1 MTYDA
6 ETEYRYDDDDEAHGG
21 WHGLITFAVCVLV
34 LVGVFHVIGGFVA
47 LFEDDVYAVGSS
59 DLVVSVDYNVFGIA
73 HMALGVGMVLAAA
86 ALFWGK
92 AWGRIV
98 AVAVVM
104 LSAITNLVFLAA
116 NPVWYTLM
124 IALDILIIYAITVY
138 GGDREYY

>member
-6 ETEYRYDDDDEAHGG
+6 EAEYRYDDDDEGHRG

-59 DLVVSVDYNVFGIA
+59 DLVVSVDYNAWGIA

-92 AWGRIV
+92 TWGRIV